1 MKKIIRTVAFASLLI
16 ALGCAENS
24 TEINESAESG
34 ISLSTKRLNNSID
47 YTEQMPFVVIVDSDV
62 YTDFEDVNDLQTKIE
77 DPSVSWTAFDALY
90 SSSLPDDVKQN
101 LIYIILAKKD
111 FIGYVKQDPKASN
124 IAKLE
129 GYITALVDT
138 KYIGFTVLYESLK
151 ALQQV
156 SANHNT
162 YITQKVDDIELYATD
177 AIFHQDMLDQGVG
190 VGLDQLT
197 YDKIESD
204 LANLAN
210 IGSL

>member
-34 ISLSTKRLNNSID
+34 ISLSTKRLNNNID
-47 YTEQMPFVVIVDSDV
+47 YTEQMPFVVMVDSDV

-190 VGLDQLT
+190 GGLDQLT